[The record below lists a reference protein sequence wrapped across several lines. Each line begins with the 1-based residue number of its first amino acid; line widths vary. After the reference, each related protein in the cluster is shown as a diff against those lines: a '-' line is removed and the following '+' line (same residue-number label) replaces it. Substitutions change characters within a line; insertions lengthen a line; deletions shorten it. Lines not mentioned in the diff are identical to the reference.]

1 MNKNR
6 VVVVSM
12 VVVLVL
18 AVMATSASASPAF
31 GVDARR
37 TCTSH
42 GGMSYPLGID
52 GGLTGLSRGEFVLD
66 APAAS
71 SARPS
76 GVDGGIL
83 SLLFVRTSGASSVA
97 ASVNSCTAA
106 FAAQGS

>member
-6 VVVVSM
+6 VIVVSM

-18 AVMATSASASPAF
+18 AVMATSASASPASR
-31 GVDARR
+31 GGARP

-42 GGMSYPLGID
+42 SGMSYALGID

-71 SARPS
+71 SAHPL
-76 GVDGGIL
+76 GVDGGVL
-83 SLLFVRTSGASSVA
+83 SLLFARSEANSFA
-97 ASVNSCTAA
+97 ASTANACT
-106 FAAQGS
+106 GI